1 MPLDLDDNNNNIE
14 EKEYNHLNQT
24 IHNGDN
30 LDDVD
35 KIADILNPDEQ
46 VLLVAK
52 QSKLKPGGSALTPNT
67 IYATDRR
74 IIIRDP
80 YMLGIKANLVDI
92 PYDII
97 TSLKLEKGILS
108 STIRFKAVGIVSSN
122 KLGMMDSIIEGE
134 DDQEGVIEAIPK
146 DKADDL
152 MEIIRSG
159 MKDNLK
165 SPPENTTRS
174 ELVTQKDNIKPAQEK
189 TPPPAQEKTTP
200 PQLVTQKENIKPAQE
215 KTPPTELVTQK
226 ENIKP
231 AQEKTPPTELATP
244 KVYVSSENSRSLSIA
259 DELEKLAKLREKGE
273 LTDQEFNKLKQN
285 LINKNNNGQ
294 C

>member
-1 MPLDLDDNNNNIE
+1 MPLDLNDRKNNE
-14 EKEYNHLNQT
+14 DKEGNQSPPD
-24 IHNGDN
+24 GDN
-30 LDDVD
+30 REEVD
-35 KIADILNPDEQ
+35 KISDILNPDEK

-52 QSKLKPGGSALTPNT
+52 QSKIKPGGSVLTPNT

-165 SPPENTTRS
+165 SPPENTTRP

-189 TPPPAQEKTTP
+189 TPPPAQEKTPP
-200 PQLVTQKENIKPAQE
+200 PQ
-215 KTPPTELVTQK
+215 LVTQK